1 MASAVIDETASGDH
15 DVIAAPGEGR
25 RISVNHLMYVQDADI
40 VVKFLS
46 GSTEMTGPLKVGA
59 NGGIDSACS
68 IACAEN
74 EAFKINLSGNAVVGG
89 VVNYSIDHV
98 V

>member
-1 MASAVIDETASGDH
+1 MPSAIIDETSSGDQE
-15 DVIAAPGEGR
+15 VIAAPGAWR
-25 RISVNHLMYVQDADI
+25 RIVVSQWMYVQDADI

-59 NGGIDSACS
+59 NGGIDSACA
-68 IACAEN
+68 IECAEN
-74 EAFKINLSGNAVVGG
+74 EAFKINLSSNAVVGG
-89 VVNYSIDHV
+89 IVNYSIDHV